1 MKILVAIDGSKDAAE
16 GVRMGLDMAQAKGA
30 EVTLL
35 AVIPIYPDIDLEI
48 TARARDS
55 LERKLGS
62 QAEESLSKAKE
73 SFQAKGISPR
83 AVIINAGDIADEI
96 VKMAEDEKMDLIVIG
111 SRGLG
116 ATGRF
121 SLGGTAM
128 KIISHAPCSVLVAK
142 AAIKQGPE
150 NRNPCTLNLFLGIE
164 LVISTKEGLNMPG
177 SDGFIVHDHV
187 PLSGTAHQS
196 ADEV

>member
-62 QAEESLSKAKE
+62 QAEQSLSKAKE

-83 AVIINAGDIADEI
+83 AVIINAGDVADEI
-96 VKMAEDEKMDLIVIG
+96 VKMAEDEKMDLIIIG

-142 AAIKQGPE
+142 G
-150 NRNPCTLNLFLGIE
+150 
-164 LVISTKEGLNMPG
+164 V
-177 SDGFIVHDHV
+177 
-187 PLSGTAHQS
+187 
-196 ADEV
+196 

>member
-16 GVRMGLDMAQAKGA
+16 GVSIALNIAKTQGA
-30 EVTLL
+30 EVMLL

-55 LERKLGS
+55 LESKLS
-62 QAEESLSKAKE
+62 TQAEQVLSKAKE
-73 SFQAKGISPR
+73 SFQAGGISPK
-83 AVIINAGDIADEI
+83 AVIINAGAVADEI

-142 AAIKQGPE
+142 AA
-150 NRNPCTLNLFLGIE
+150 
-164 LVISTKEGLNMPG
+164 
-177 SDGFIVHDHV
+177 
-187 PLSGTAHQS
+187 
-196 ADEV
+196 

>member
-1 MKILVAIDGSKDAAE
+1 MKILVAIDGSKDATE
-16 GVRMGLDMAQAKGA
+16 GVRMGLDIAKAQMAK
-30 EVTLL
+30 VTLL

-48 TARARDS
+48 TARARES

-62 QAEESLSKAKE
+62 QAEQALSKAKE
-73 SFQAKGISPR
+73 AFQAGGISPK
-83 AVIINAGDIADEI
+83 AVTINAGAIADEI
-96 VKMAEDEKMDLIVIG
+96 VKMAEDEKMDLIIIG

-142 AAIKQGPE
+142 VA
-150 NRNPCTLNLFLGIE
+150 
-164 LVISTKEGLNMPG
+164 
-177 SDGFIVHDHV
+177 
-187 PLSGTAHQS
+187 
-196 ADEV
+196 

>member
-1 MKILVAIDGSKDAAE
+1 MKILVAIDGSKDAA
-16 GVRMGLDMAQAKGA
+16 GKGSDGFGYGQAQGA

-55 LERKLGS
+55 LERKFGS
-62 QAEESLSKAKE
+62 QAKQSLSKAKE
-73 SFQAKGISPR
+73 SFQAKGISPK
-83 AVIINAGDIADEI
+83 AVIIDAGAIADEI
-96 VKMAEDEKMDLIVIG
+96 VKMAEDEKMDLIIIG

-142 AAIKQGPE
+142 AA
-150 NRNPCTLNLFLGIE
+150 
-164 LVISTKEGLNMPG
+164 
-177 SDGFIVHDHV
+177 
-187 PLSGTAHQS
+187 
-196 ADEV
+196 